1 MWAVVFLIEFI
12 TCLVK
17 VYLPE
22 KESMW
27 GFQEI
32 MRMPPATPCFDVI
45 INRFMVKC
53 LNLIFHFNLSAF
65 QHDVAVFL
73 FFFSLLSQ
81 FGVVGMDLVNC
92 LPLSLPSY
100 KREIPGP

>member
-12 TCLVK
+12 TCSVK

-32 MRMPPATPCFDVI
+32 ARMPPATPCFDVI
-45 INRFMVKC
+45 INHFMVKC

-65 QHDVAVFL
+65 QHDVAVF
-73 FFFSLLSQ
+73 FFSSESVWCCQNGFSELFTFVSSLL
-81 FGVVGMDLVNC
+81 
-92 LPLSLPSY
+92 
-100 KREIPGP
+100 

>member
-1 MWAVVFLIEFI
+1 MWAVVFLIEII

-32 MRMPPATPCFDVI
+32 ARMPPATPCFDVT
-45 INRFMVKC
+45 INRLVVKC

-65 QHDVAVFL
+65 QHDVAVFFSSESVWYCL
-73 FFFSLLSQ
+73 NGFSQSFTFVSSLL
-81 FGVVGMDLVNC
+81 
-92 LPLSLPSY
+92 
-100 KREIPGP
+100 

>member
-65 QHDVAVFL
+65 QHDVAVF
-73 FFFSLLSQ
+73 FFFL
-81 FGVVGMDLVNC
+81 F
-92 LPLSLPSY
+92 
-100 KREIPGP
+100 